1 MSQFIDLQLFSIEK
15 KEPATP
21 RRRQMAREK
30 GQVSR
35 SQDLVT
41 AAGFFAAVM
50 AQRYSLQ
57 PVSRFII
64 ARAQAMWSAPVPRDP
79 TIGWAVAVLRSIL
92 TYSTLAVA
100 PVVAAALLFGAGTAI
115 AQTGL
120 SFHGNLIAPDWNR
133 VNPVSGLTRLFSRRA
148 LVDCLR
154 SLLKVGLVALLAWN
168 TLRAVLPEVSSLLVR
183 GLSNS
188 VEITTRTL
196 EKLVMNCSVFL
207 VTTAVLDYVYQWWEH
222 EKSLMM
228 TTKELRDE
236 LRDSEVKPEVKS
248 AIRARQRQMAR
259 RRMMQEIPKADVV
272 VVNPTHYAVAL
283 KYDVH
288 VNPAP
293 VVVAK
298 GLDDLALRIRKV
310 AEEAGVR
317 VVRNP
322 PLARALYRAADIGE
336 LVPEELYRAVAEV
349 LAYVYRV
356 SGKAPR
362 EGRAV

>member
-1 MSQFIDLQLFSIEK
+1 MSQLIDLQLFSTEK
-15 KEPATP
+15 REPATP

-30 GQVSR
+30 GQLSQ
-35 SQDLVT
+35 SQDLVS

-50 AQRYSLQ
+50 ALRYSVQ
-57 PVSRFII
+57 PVSRFIA
-64 ARAQAMWSAPVPRDP
+64 ARAQAMWSVQVPSDP
-79 TIGWAVAVLRSIL
+79 TIGWAMAILRSIF
-92 TYSTLAVA
+92 TYAGLAAA
-100 PVVAAALLFGAGTAI
+100 PVVAAALLFGTGASM
-115 AQTGL
+115 AQAGL

-133 VNPVSGLTRLFSRRA
+133 VNPVGGMTRLFSRRA

-154 SLLKVGLVALLAWN
+154 SLVKVALIAFLTWN

-183 GLSNS
+183 GLPNS
-188 VEITTRTL
+188 VEITTATL
-196 EKLVMNCSVFL
+196 EKLAMNCSLFL
-207 VTTAVLDYVYQWWEH
+207 VAAAVLDYVYQWWEH
-222 EKSLMM
+222 ERSLMM
-228 TTKELRDE
+228 TPKEVRDE
-236 LRDSEVKPEVKS
+236 IRDSEVKPEVKS
-248 AIRARQRQMAR
+248 AIRARQRQIAR
-259 RRMMQEIPKADVV
+259 RRMMQDIPKADVL

-283 KYDVH
+283 KYDSD

-298 GLDDLALRIRKV
+298 GLDDLALRIRKI

-317 VVRNP
+317 VVQNP

-336 LVPEELYRAVAEV
+336 LVPEELYKAVAEV